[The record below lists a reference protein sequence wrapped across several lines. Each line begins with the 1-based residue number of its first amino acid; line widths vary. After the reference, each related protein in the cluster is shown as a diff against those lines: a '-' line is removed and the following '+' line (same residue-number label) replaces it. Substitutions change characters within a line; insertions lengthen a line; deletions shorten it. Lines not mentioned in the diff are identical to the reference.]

1 MGSRSGST
9 LTGQIG
15 GWILVDSLG
24 RYCRGGTNDRLQLVR
39 LIIQVSV
46 LSFFT
51 SCENSSLGD
60 AIRGSRWLFPA
71 IESFHLLGL
80 AVIGGAVLVVNLR
93 LLGFGME
100 RQPVAQL
107 WRDTRP
113 WLLGSLTTMLVSGV
127 LLFTSEATKLY
138 YHEAF
143 WVKMISLFLATL
155 FTFTVLPRLAL
166 AAQHT
171 VDP

>member
-1 MGSRSGST
+1 
-9 LTGQIG
+9 
-15 GWILVDSLG
+15 
-24 RYCRGGTNDRLQLVR
+24 
-39 LIIQVSV
+39 VSV

-51 SCENSSLGD
+51 SCENSSLGE
-60 AIRGSRWLFPA
+60 AIRGSLWLFPA

-93 LLGFGME
+93 LLGFGIE
-100 RQPVAQL
+100 RQSVAQL

-113 WLLGSLTTMLVSGV
+113 WLLGSLTIMIISGL

-143 WVKMISLFLATL
+143 WVKMISLLLATL
-155 FTFTVLPRLAL
+155 FTFTVLRKVAIAEQGRVGPFWSKAAAL
-166 AAQHT
+166 VSIFLWSLVGVAGRWIGFS
-171 VDP
+171 